1 MWIVESLLLQ
11 NVLDLYYFQICKEMI
26 NWLKYG
32 PKYQHSVLNRP
43 FPNMSKVRQISH
55 TLTIQLVLSA
65 NQQPS
70 AIQKGSFGQSADRA
84 S

>member
-1 MWIVESLLLQ
+1 MAKQ
-11 NVLDLYYFQICKEMI
+11 
-26 NWLKYG
+26 
-32 PKYQHSVLNRP
+32 KYQHCVLNWP
-43 FPNMSKVRQISH
+43 FSQMSKVRQISQ
-55 TLTIQLVLSA
+55 TLSIQLFLSA